1 MKHLFIINP
10 AAGKFDQT
18 AALSAKIRG
27 FCDGRGLD
35 YSIRVSRRPGDCTA
49 ITREAAADS
58 SFCRIYACGGDGTL
72 NEVVCGAAG
81 VEHLAVT
88 HFPCGSGNDF
98 IKNFSDPTAFR
109 SLERLLDSE
118 ELLLDLI
125 RVGPDHCL
133 SICSIGLDA
142 RIAGAVQSC
151 KRLPLI
157 SGNGAYTLS
166 TVINLAHPLHHHYL
180 IEVNGQRIDS
190 RLTLICIC
198 NGRFYGGGY
207 EPVPEAMPDD
217 GILDVLL
224 VSKVSRFQV
233 ASMIGAYKAGRY
245 AEYPALFRHIRTQ
258 KLTVHCAQE
267 ELVNLDGEIRRG
279 RDVEILL
286 SDRKL
291 RFFRPKGLDW
301 SSSCAAP
308 QRG

>member
-1 MKHLFIINP
+1 M
-10 AAGKFDQT
+10 
-18 AALSAKIRG
+18 
-27 FCDGRGLD
+27 
-35 YSIRVSRRPGDCTA
+35 
-49 ITREAAADS
+49 
-58 SFCRIYACGGDGTL
+58 
-72 NEVVCGAAG
+72 
-81 VEHLAVT
+81 
-88 HFPCGSGNDF
+88 
-98 IKNFSDPTAFR
+98 
-109 SLERLLDSE
+109 
-118 ELLLDLI
+118 
-125 RVGPDHCL
+125 
-133 SICSIGLDA
+133 
-142 RIAGAVQSC
+142 
-151 KRLPLI
+151 
-157 SGNGAYTLS
+157 
-166 TVINLAHPLHHHYL
+166 AHPLHHHYL